1 MKNLMC
7 FPVKMQENTKSFD
20 YPINLKCIWTGK
32 YTSYTVESLKNLE
45 EIVKVFVKSISEK
58 LPFNLMGQKLYAQL
72 MCSNTCSWCLFLS
85 VLAEAFKPVYMKLY
99 YDKDSDP

>member
-1 MKNLMC
+1 MRNLMC

-32 YTSYTVESLKNLE
+32 YTFYTVGSLKNLE
-45 EIVKVFVKSISEK
+45 DDVEVFVEPISEK

-99 YDKDSDP
+99 YDQD